1 MFYIWVCL
9 YLVKTSFV
17 NQESKEILNMD
28 KSESVKKISKLVIDF
43 DNLKNHFGFVD
54 YILENLN
61 EENDKMYFVEIWNKI
76 LELKNW
82 NYSDISVGFEKALN
96 ILKTEFNIDEKA
108 AKIIANKEAYEWK

>member
-9 YLVKTSFV
+9 YLVKTAFV

-28 KSESVKKISKLVIDF
+28 KSGSVKKISKLVIDF

-61 EENDKMYFVEIWNKI
+61 EENDKMYFV
-76 LELKNW
+76 KNW

-108 AKIIANKEAYEWK
+108 AKIIANKAAYEWK